1 MRISVYLTYLK
12 AFGYKSALLLLGL
25 FILFESMTVVSKYWL
40 TRWTSDAVLQ
50 NLTALPPDSDER
62 FYKNVFYAVGY
73 GGISII
79 EGSIMHA
86 LRLIET

>member
-40 TRWTSDAVLQ
+40 TKWTSDTVLQ

-79 EGSIMHA
+79 EGSTMHIDW
-86 LRLIET
+86 LK

>member
-79 EGSIMHA
+79 EGSIMH
-86 LRLIET
+86 LD